1 MSLRIIG
8 AGLPRTGTLSLKAA
22 LEQLGYGKCHHMF
35 DVMLSSRQV
44 NQWHDIM
51 EGETPDWD
59 DVFQGYDACVDFPS
73 SLYFRELAAANPDA
87 KVILTVRPPAD
98 WYASMRDTIYKVETS
113 VPRWVQWCFPR
124 IGKLTELADRL
135 VWQGLFDGRFENE
148 SYARAEFE
156 RHVDDV
162 KAAIPKERLLVME
175 VKDGWAPLC
184 VFLGVP
190 EPDTPFPR
198 VNDKGQFRRM
208 TKTLKRLSIVPWLL
222 LGVVVIVAGAMV
234 GLTYF

>member
-1 MSLRIIG
+1 M
-8 AGLPRTGTLSLKAA
+8 SLKAA

-113 VPRWVQWCFPR
+113 VPRWLQWCFPR
-124 IGKLTELADRL
+124 
-135 VWQGLFDGRFENE
+135 
-148 SYARAEFE
+148 
-156 RHVDDV
+156 
-162 KAAIPKERLLVME
+162 
-175 VKDGWAPLC
+175 
-184 VFLGVP
+184 
-190 EPDTPFPR
+190 
-198 VNDKGQFRRM
+198 
-208 TKTLKRLSIVPWLL
+208 
-222 LGVVVIVAGAMV
+222 
-234 GLTYF
+234 